1 MNSSTPSPGR
11 RRFALKLAALVA
23 ASAAGG
29 CVRWNDLGW
38 DREKDKVTQ
47 RSAGQP
53 EPRRD
58 SPAPIAGRG
67 DRVLRL
73 ADNLALAMVYV
84 PPGRFVMGSPE
95 SEPGRSPD
103 ERQHDVVLTQGFW
116 LGRTEVTQRQWA
128 AVMKRSV
135 QEQRAL
141 AEGERRDAQAD
152 VPALVGEG
160 PEHPIHYVSWGE
172 AAEFCRRVNTLESE
186 QGRVP
191 AGYGYWLPAEAQW
204 EYACRAGSSGP
215 QGAGGALD
223 EMAWYASNAGGGTHP
238 VATKAP
244 NAWGLF
250 DMQGNVREWC
260 ADYYGEYPQG
270 TAIDPYG
277 PESGADRVA
286 RGGALADPEKSCR
299 AAQRTGVPGNRRFSG
314 LGLRL
319 ALRPM

>member
-1 MNSSTPSPGR
+1 MNSSISSPGR
-11 RRFALKLAALVA
+11 RRFASRLAALAA

-38 DREKDKVTQ
+38 DQEKDKVTQ
-47 RSAGQP
+47 RGAGQP
-53 EPRRD
+53 ELRRD
-58 SPAPIAGRG
+58 APAPIAGRG

-73 ADNLALAMVYV
+73 ASDLALAMVYV

-95 SEPGRSPD
+95 SEPGHLPD

-128 AVMKRSV
+128 AVMKRTV

-141 AEGERRDAQAD
+141 AEGERRDAQSA
-152 VPALVGEG
+152 VSALPGEG
-160 PEHPIHYVSWGE
+160 PEHPIHYVAWDE

-191 AGYGYWLPAEAQW
+191 AGYGYWLPTEAQW
-204 EYACRAGSSGP
+204 EYACRAGSGGP
-215 QGAGGALD
+215 HGAGGALD
-223 EMAWYASNAGGGTHP
+223 EMAWYASNADGVTHP

-260 ADYYGEYPQG
+260 ADYYGEYARG
-270 TAIDPYG
+270 TVIDPYG
-277 PESGADRVA
+277 PEAGDGRVA
-286 RGGALADPEKSCR
+286 RGGALGDPEQSCR
-299 AAQRTGVPGNRRFSG
+299 AAQRSYVPGNRRHPG

>member
-1 MNSSTPSPGR
+1 MNSPLPSLGR
-11 RRFALKLAALVA
+11 RRFASRLATLAAA
-23 ASAAGG
+23 TAAGG
-29 CVRWNDLGW
+29 CVSWNDLGW
-38 DREKDKVTQ
+38 DKEKDKVTQ
-47 RSAGQP
+47 RSTGQP
-53 EPRRD
+53 ESRRGA
-58 SPAPIAGRG
+58 PAPIAGRG

-73 ADNLALAMVYV
+73 ASDIALALVYV

-95 SEPGRSPD
+95 SEPGRSRD

-128 AVMKRSV
+128 AVMKRTV

-141 AEGERRDAQAD
+141 AGGERRDAQSG
-152 VPALVGEG
+152 VPALPGEG
-160 PEHPIHYVSWGE
+160 PEHPIHYVSWDE

-191 AGYGYWLPAEAQW
+191 SGYGCWLPTEAQW

-215 QGAGGALD
+215 HGAGGTLD
-223 EMAWYASNAGGGTHP
+223 ELAWYAGNAGGGTHP

-260 ADYYGEYPQG
+260 ADYYGENAQG

-277 PESGADRVA
+277 PEAGDGRVA
-286 RGGALADPEKSCR
+286 RGGALADLEQSCR
-299 AAQRTGVPGNRRFSG
+299 AAQRSRVPGNRRYPG